1 LNNLIINSV
10 EALLFG
16 SGRPIRLSEIRNILE
31 NAGTKAELSEIKQ
44 AINDLEER
52 YTNTSLEVQEVA
64 SGYRFQIRQE
74 HSSSL
79 SILWNEKSPR
89 MSKALMETISIIA
102 YKQPVTRGDI
112 EDIRGVSVNTRS
124 IRNLLERNWIKISG
138 YKEVPGRP
146 ALYVTTKDFLDDLN
160 LRSLNDLPDLP
171 ELENQEDDILSKVV
185 NLEPQASQTL
195 LLLIAVLS
203 SVGLE
208 SFTCVSSLLQKGH
221 LI

>member
-1 LNNLIINSV
+1 MNNLIINSV

-31 NAGTKAELSEIKQ
+31 NSGTKAELSEIKQ

-52 YTNTSLEVQEVA
+52 YTNTSLEVKEVA
-64 SGYRFQIRQE
+64 SGYRLQIRQE

-160 LRSLNDLPDLP
+160 LRSLNDLPDLT
-171 ELENQEDDILSKVV
+171 ELENQEDDILSKV
-185 NLEPQASQTL
+185 
-195 LLLIAVLS
+195 
-203 SVGLE
+203 G
-208 SFTCVSSLLQKGH
+208 
-221 LI
+221 

>member
-1 LNNLIINSV
+1 LNNIIVNSV

-16 SGRPIRLSEIRNILE
+16 SGRPVRLSEIRNILK
-31 NAGTKAELSEIKQ
+31 NTGTKAELSEIKQ

-52 YTNTSLEVQEVA
+52 YANTSLEVQEVA
-64 SGYRFQIRQE
+64 SGYRLQIKKE

-160 LRSLNDLPDLP
+160 LRSLADLPDLP
-171 ELENQEDDILSKVV
+171 ELEIQEDDILSQVV
-185 NLEPQASQTL
+185 
-195 LLLIAVLS
+195 
-203 SVGLE
+203 
-208 SFTCVSSLLQKGH
+208 
-221 LI
+221 

>member
-1 LNNLIINSV
+1 MNNLIINSV

-16 SGRPIRLSEIRNILE
+16 SGRPMRLSEIRNILE
-31 NAGTKAELSEIKQ
+31 NSGTTAELSEIKQ

-52 YTNTSLEVQEVA
+52 HTNTSLEVQEVA
-64 SGYRFQIRQE
+64 SGYRLQIKQE

-89 MSKALMETISIIA
+89 MSKALMETIAIIA

-171 ELENQEDDILSKVV
+171 ELENQEGDILSQVV
-185 NLEPQASQTL
+185 
-195 LLLIAVLS
+195 
-203 SVGLE
+203 
-208 SFTCVSSLLQKGH
+208 
-221 LI
+221 